1 MSMQGPFWSIATRF
15 LKGRAAAAG
24 IAVMNMIGI
33 LGGFVGPYWMGI
45 AKDLT
50 GDYRRGLLT
59 MAAPMLVG
67 AGIMF
72 YLRWR
77 SLQTASPLIEPAMTK
92 T

>member
-15 LKGRAAAAG
+15 LEGRAAAAG
-24 IAVMNMIGI
+24 IALMNMIGI

-59 MAAPMLVG
+59 MAVPMLVDV
-67 AGIMF
+67 GITG
-72 YLRWR
+72 YIRRHLHNV
-77 SLQTASPLIEPAMTK
+77 SPYRK
-92 T
+92 